1 MTFRA
6 IYNQE
11 VGFEVKFESVKKCCQ
26 YFKKV
31 MIENRLKDSEYD
43 IYYQGKPVG
52 KVWRNWTSH
61 VKYTCE
67 NI

>member
-31 MIENRLKDSEYD
+31 MIENRLKDSE
-43 IYYQGKPVG
+43 
-52 KVWRNWTSH
+52 
-61 VKYTCE
+61 
-67 NI
+67 